1 MISTLIKRHIRLYFS
16 NKMRVI
22 FSMLGALI
30 GYGLYFLFLRDN
42 LLEAFDSLP
51 DANQILDLW
60 MMGGVLA
67 TAAISTTLS
76 AVSRFVYDRE
86 RQVMADLLLTEVG
99 LWRLQLSYFLSATL
113 VGIVMQIVVSFLSLT
128 TLYLQ
133 YQLLLSL
140 PQLLVLFFAIC
151 LTSLVCSLMAML
163 LLYFIKKSSTLEVLG
178 NIVGT
183 LAGFLTGSY
192 ISIGVLPLVAQ
203 KVLTYTPA
211 IYLSSLYR
219 QILLDNRFDGLT
231 QSMREFLGIGVNWQH
246 LTTIREDAIVLV
258 IIVILISIILI
269 LINKFVKKG
278 VMADGL
284 SL

>member
-1 MISTLIKRHIRLYFS
+1 MISILVKRHIVLYFS

-22 FSMLGALI
+22 FSILGALI

-42 LLEAFDSLP
+42 LLEAFTSLP

-99 LWRLQLSYFLSATL
+99 LWRLQFSYFLSATL
-113 VGIVMQIVVSFLSLT
+113 IGVLMQVLISFLSLT

-140 PQLLVLFFAIC
+140 PQLLILFLAIC

-219 QILLDNRFDGLT
+219 QIFLDNRFDGLT

-258 IIVILISIILI
+258 IIAILISIILI